1 MPEDIPKAVMVL
13 IWLLVGLIGFGY
25 LLWIEMVLY
34 SFVFAV
40 LFYGLPVLIYSKFIK
55 SDEAE
60 SS

>member
-55 SDEAE
+55 SDETE